1 MRKIIA
7 LLSVVLMVL
16 CFPLLALADEVIQP
30 PQAIDLTPLF
40 QAIIGIASVLITGF
54 LVPWLKSKFSAEQ
67 LAKAQ
72 NWVQIGV
79 YAAEKLY
86 GSGNGDAKLAYVEAL
101 LAQHRIRLDTQTLKA
116 LVDSEI
122 KRMEQGSAVY
132 FGEAMLDSTA
142 ENGALQAPVPL
153 G

>member
-1 MRKIIA
+1 MRKFFIV
-7 LLSVVLMVL
+7 SLMLTIVL
-16 CFPLLALADEVIQP
+16 CFPILAYAEVIQP
-30 PQAIDLTPLF
+30 QQVVDLTPLF

-54 LVPWLKSKFSAEQ
+54 LLPWLKTKFSTEQ

-72 NWVQIGV
+72 TWVGIGV

-86 GSGNGDAKLAYVEAL
+86 GAGNGDAKLAYVEAL

-122 KRMEQGSAVY
+122 KRMEQDSPVYLDEAV
-132 FGEAMLDSTA
+132 FDSTA
-142 ENGALQAPVPL
+142 EKNTLYADSPVV
-153 G
+153 

>member
-7 LLSVVLMVL
+7 MSFVVFMVL
-16 CFPLLALADEVIQP
+16 WLPILAFADEAIQT
-30 PQAIDLTPLF
+30 PQAVDLTPLF
-40 QAIIGIASVLITGF
+40 QAIVGIASVLITGF
-54 LVPWLKSKFSAEQ
+54 LVPWLKTKFSAEQ

-101 LAQHRIRLDTQTLKA
+101 LAQHRIKLDTQTLKA
-116 LVDSEI
+116 LVNAEIKHIEQGLPVYFAESEI
-122 KRMEQGSAVY
+122 
-132 FGEAMLDSTA
+132 DSFV
-142 ENGALQAPVPL
+142 ENDALQSPSPIA
-153 G
+153 